1 MKQKT
6 FLITGFIASL
16 FLAGIVSYYAS
27 SSPDGLEKVAG
38 DIGFVDTAKENTNSE
53 GILADYGV
61 KGVDNQ
67 RLSTG
72 AAGVIG
78 VVATFTAL
86 ACKDSD
92 RSCFHLN
99 LCGNANHSLARIYR
113 FF

>member
-38 DIGFVDTAKENTNSE
+38 DIGFIDTAKENTNSE

-78 VVATFTAL
+78 VVATGAISTGLFAL
-86 ACKDSD
+86 IRRKSGGKNKT
-92 RSCFHLN
+92 SN
-99 LCGNANHSLARIYR
+99 T
-113 FF
+113 